1 MRGGP
6 ALLALCLLSLA
17 GCEGLFSPVGMA
29 VTAGATGGRMVMQDR
44 GISAGIDDNA
54 IALGI
59 NHAWLE
65 NDPAIFRL
73 IDTTIHEGRVLLTGS
88 VRYPATR
95 IQAARLVWTVPG
107 VKEVIDEIEVTD
119 QRSLLDAP
127 IDAWITTR
135 LRTALVFDS
144 RVNAVNYTFDTVN
157 RTVYLLGI
165 ARSQDELDS
174 VVEIARGIGGVRAVV
189 SHVRLKSEPVPTVA
203 AAAHPPSPA
212 PPAIPQ

>member
-1 MRGGP
+1 MRAAA
-6 ALLALCLLSLA
+6 ALLAVSLLSAA
-17 GCEGLFSPVGMA
+17 GCESLFSPVGMA
-29 VTAGATGGRMVMQDR
+29 VTAGATGGRMAMQDR
-44 GISAGIDDNA
+44 GLATGIDDNA

-88 VRYPATR
+88 VRYPQTR
-95 IQAARLVWTVPG
+95 IQAVRLAWAVPG

-119 QRSLLDAP
+119 QRTLLDAP
-127 IDAWITTR
+127 MDAWITTR
-135 LRTALVFDS
+135 LRAALVFDP

-165 ARSQDELDS
+165 ARNQDELDS

-189 SHVRLKSEPVPTVA
+189 SHVRLKSEPVPTMA
-203 AAAHPPSPA
+203 AAAPA
-212 PPAIPQ
+212 PPAAPQ